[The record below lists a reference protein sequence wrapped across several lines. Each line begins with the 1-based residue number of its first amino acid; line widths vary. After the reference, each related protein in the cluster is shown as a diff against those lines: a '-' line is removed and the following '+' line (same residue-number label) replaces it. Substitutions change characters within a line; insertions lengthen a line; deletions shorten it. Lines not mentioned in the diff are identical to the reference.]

1 MLVKGESSVKIRGDE
16 VLEQRA
22 RADKALL
29 WLLEPLRCLGV
40 WVFGCQDVKMS
51 WCPGVLLPVFL
62 FSPSTVATAHDFSTL
77 LY

>member
-40 WVFGCQDVKMS
+40 WVLRC
-51 WCPGVLLPVFL
+51 
-62 FSPSTVATAHDFSTL
+62 
-77 LY
+77 